1 MCSKLTK
8 TAKGSRCQGP
18 SITSDSTVCESPFPP
33 KSQEKPMLPI
43 LGPKFETQRQHQWSL
58 WCTAFGAQNLAF
70 EMGTPE
76 EDDN

>member
-1 MCSKLTK
+1 
-8 TAKGSRCQGP
+8 
-18 SITSDSTVCESPFPP
+18 
-33 KSQEKPMLPI
+33 MLPV
-43 LGPKFETQRQHQWSL
+43 LGPRFETQRQHQWSL